1 MWSFAQVQ
9 AYLTDVLVTGENEIF
24 YKSSYMITPT
34 HENTILFLHIVEGL
48 RAQRDLGSTSKNL
61 FIIQYFEM
69 NMKCPSYYVDL
80 VKIKETMMLTHHVFG
95 K

>member
-34 HENTILFLHIVEGL
+34 QESTIIFLHIVEG
-48 RAQRDLGSTSKNL
+48 
-61 FIIQYFEM
+61 I
-69 NMKCPSYYVDL
+69 
-80 VKIKETMMLTHHVFG
+80 
-95 K
+95 